1 MGRHFTSIQSYD
13 EAAAFLAA
21 GRASKVIRPVAG
33 LRSTTIERL
42 SDEAIGVKFH
52 GTHVVKYFADGRRQ
66 LDSGGWRTPTTKARI
81 GDFADVR
88 LYADKGI
95 WYLQAGSFDS
105 GTPVP
110 FFDGITVGADD
121 SIPSSP
127 KAARE
132 VKARQ
137 KLDKLVREYIKG
149 FAAHVVAN
157 GLEAPSGGD
166 CWGCA
171 MQVKDAPQ
179 VDTSGFRR
187 QAPTPH
193 GRVEPMGLDHYLSHF
208 KERYFVPSL
217 LLNAIVSQGY
227 RDPGYIWH
235 MIAADA
241 KRGDTAMLRR
251 ILRGYFSRLKP
262 ALVAAGGVR

>member
-42 SDEAIGVKFH
+42 SDEAIGVKYH
-52 GTHVVKYFADGRRQ
+52 GTYVVKYFEDGRRQ
-66 LDSGGWRTPTTKARI
+66 LDSGGWRTPTTKQRI
-81 GDFADVR
+81 GDFTDVR
-88 LYADKGI
+88 LYASKGV
-95 WYLQAGSFDS
+95 WYVGGEPQIVFY
-105 GTPVP
+105 
-110 FFDGITVGADD
+110 DGITVN
-121 SIPSSP
+121 
-127 KAARE
+127 AAGEPIHSEAAQR
-132 VKARQ
+132 RQ
-137 KLDKLVREYIKG
+137 ATELKVRAKLDKLVREYIKG

-251 ILRGYFSRLKP
+251 ILRGYFMRLKP
-262 ALVAAGGVR
+262 ALVSAGGVR